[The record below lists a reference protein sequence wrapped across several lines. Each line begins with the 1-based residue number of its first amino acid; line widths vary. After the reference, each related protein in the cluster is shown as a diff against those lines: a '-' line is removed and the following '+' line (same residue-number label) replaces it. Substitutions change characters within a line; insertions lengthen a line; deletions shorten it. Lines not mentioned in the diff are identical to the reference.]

1 MKKLL
6 VVGAVALFAGANAQ
20 ETETVGFNMGDTFI
34 TGAVGFNSQTTGDV
48 KSNTFTIA
56 PSVGH
61 FVTSNIAIGARVGYT
76 TSTDK
81 NTVANVEVSNKV
93 NTFAVGAF
101 GRYYWMPASR
111 FSIFGELNANYANAK
126 NTVESGSVSTD
137 NKADGFNI
145 GFAPGINYFL
155 SPNFALEATWGIINY
170 SSVKP
175 DVDGAIATD
184 NFGIGLD
191 LNDISLGLV
200 YKF

>member
-6 VVGAVALFAGANAQ
+6 VLGAVALFAGVNAQ

-48 KSNTFTIA
+48 KNNTFSIA
-56 PSVGH
+56 PSVGY
-61 FVTSNIAIGARVGYT
+61 FVTPNVAIGARVGYT
-76 TSTDK
+76 NSTAK
-81 NTVANVEVSNKV
+81 YTEANVNFSNEVNA
-93 NTFAVGAF
+93 FEIGAF
-101 GRYYWMPASR
+101 GRYYWMPTSR
-111 FSIFGELNANYANAK
+111 FSIFSELAANYANAK
-126 NTVESGSVSTD
+126 NTLNAGNVSVD
-137 NKADGFNI
+137 NKANGFNI
-145 GFAPGINYFL
+145 ALAPGINYFL

>member
-1 MKKLL
+1 MKKVL
-6 VVGAVALFAGANAQ
+6 VASAIALFAGMNAQ

-56 PSVGH
+56 PSVGY
-61 FVTSNIAIGARVGYT
+61 FVTSNVALGARVGYIN
-76 TSTDK
+76 STDK
-81 NTVANVEVSNKV
+81 NTVANVELSNEV
-93 NTFAVGAF
+93 NTFAIGAF

-111 FSIFGELNANYANAK
+111 FSIFGELAANYANAK
-126 NTVESGSVSTD
+126 NTVKAGSISTD
-137 NKADGFNI
+137 SKANGFNVAL
-145 GFAPGINYFL
+145 APGINYFL

-191 LNDISLGLV
+191 LNNISLGLV